1 MLCIAQRNAPP
12 QPQRFIYRKTIL
24 RIMEKEINW
33 GKVSEERRGKVLW
46 LPHQQVF
53 HALVV
58 RPQDGTHITRVAL
71 PEQYRIRGVH
81 YDPLR
86 AAFGFIIE
94 SPEFPMNAVGA
105 ELPSLGIDKV
115 ELFMLNLEK
124 P

>member
-1 MLCIAQRNAPP
+1 
-12 QPQRFIYRKTIL
+12 
-24 RIMEKEINW
+24 MEKEIDW

-46 LPHQQVF
+46 LPHQQVL

-71 PEQYRIRGVH
+71 PKQYRIRDVH

-124 P
+124 PQL